1 MLNQMHITIGISTS
15 GSIVFANKFK
25 INSYRKEEIEK
36 LNNNKDIILENKN

>member
-1 MLNQMHITIGISTS
+1 MEE
-15 GSIVFANKFK
+15 NKYYVAIKFDNKHEFK